1 MASRLHG
8 RQACAAPG
16 RRALLLGAAL
26 FTLGLWAA
34 PAAEAAPPAARVDD
48 RGTDADQRACT
59 PDVFRLCM
67 SEIPN
72 EPRIV
77 ACLIRSKPR
86 LSPACRLVF
95 ERAARST
102 RHAQVAPRQ
111 AAPRQAAPRRAVA
124 RKSAKPAR
132 MKTAGTGRRAIR

>member
-1 MASRLHG
+1 MAPKLHG

-26 FTLGLWAA
+26 FTLGLWAV
-34 PAAEAAPPAARVDD
+34 PAAEAAPPATRVDD
-48 RGTDADQRACT
+48 RGSEADQRACT

-95 ERAARST
+95 DRAARST
-102 RHAQVAPRQ
+102 RHAQV
-111 AAPRQAAPRRAVA
+111 APRQAAPRRAVA

>member
-1 MASRLHG
+1 MARKLHG
-8 RQACAAPG
+8 RGLAAAPG
-16 RRALLLGAAL
+16 GRLFLLAALLVP
-26 FTLGLWAA
+26 FGLWAA

-48 RGTDADQRACT
+48 RGTEADQRACT